1 MMNDIK
7 VSIVCTAYNHEKY
20 IRDTLEGFVK
30 QKTNFKFEVLIHDD
44 ASTDRTADII
54 REYEKKYPELIK
66 PVYQKENQYS
76 KGIKISKN
84 YLYPNA
90 KGKYIAIC
98 EGDDYWIDE
107 CKLQKQFDVLEMHP
121 EIDGC
126 VHKVQ
131 KESAIDGRRKG
142 YIEPLHKEGIIS
154 VESIIKGG
162 GEFIGTNSIM
172 YRSELINSEYKFTQI
187 LAIDYVTQILIALR
201 GGIYYLN
208 DCMSVYRVLAS
219 GSWTSRMQK
228 NPQALDKI
236 SLKIISMLQVLDE
249 ELEFKYHETIN
260 ETILERNCYIQ
271 ARNGN
276 IKNLFSNLI
285 SNRCGGFSKKEK
297 AILILR
303 ALKNYR
309 RKIKNGKH

>member
-7 VSIVCTAYNHEKY
+7 VSIICIAYNHEKY
-20 IRDTLEGFVK
+20 IRDALDGFVK
-30 QKTNFKFEVLIHDD
+30 QKTNFNFEVLIHDD
-44 ASTDRTADII
+44 ASTDSTADII

-76 KGIKISKN
+76 KGVKISKN

-107 CKLQKQFDVLEMHP
+107 YKLQKQFDVLEMHP

-126 VHKVQ
+126 VHSVQ
-131 KESAIDGRRKG
+131 KKSAIDGCEKG
-142 YIEPLHKEGIIS
+142 YIEPLHKEGIIPIES
-154 VESIIKGG
+154 VIKGG

-172 YRSELINSEYKFTQI
+172 YRSELINSNYKFKQI
-187 LAIDYVTQILIALR
+187 LEIDYATQILIALR
-201 GGIYYLN
+201 GGIYYLK

-219 GSWTSRMQK
+219 GSWTIRMQK
-228 NPQALDKI
+228 NPQALDEL
-236 SLKIISMLQVLDE
+236 SLKIIKMLQVLDE
-249 ELEFKYHETIN
+249 ETEFKYHETIK
-260 ETILERNCYIQ
+260 ETILERNCYIE
-271 ARNGN
+271 ARNGK
-276 IKNLFSNLI
+276 IKNLFFNLI
-285 SNRCGGFSKKEK
+285 ANRYDGFSKKEK
-297 AILILR
+297 IVLMLR
-303 ALKNYR
+303 ALKNNG